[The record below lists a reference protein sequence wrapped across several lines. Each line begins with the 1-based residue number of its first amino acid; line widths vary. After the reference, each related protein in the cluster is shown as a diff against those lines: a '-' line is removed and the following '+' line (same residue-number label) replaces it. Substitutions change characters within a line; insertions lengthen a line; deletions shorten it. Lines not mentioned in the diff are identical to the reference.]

1 VKTETIITRVFMRT
15 RLKFMLAL
23 AIASCIPPVAAQ
35 TATISSSVNVRSG
48 PDSVFP
54 IVTWLMTGTSV
65 TVEGCTANWRWC
77 DISAGRTRGWV
88 YTRFLS
94 YPHKGTAVT
103 VIQGGPSLGLPQTEF
118 SLGSYW
124 DAHYQG
130 QRWYAQKAEWQRR
143 WDQRP
148 APREWRQP

>member
-1 VKTETIITRVFMRT
+1 MRT
-15 RLKFMLAL
+15 HLKFMLAL